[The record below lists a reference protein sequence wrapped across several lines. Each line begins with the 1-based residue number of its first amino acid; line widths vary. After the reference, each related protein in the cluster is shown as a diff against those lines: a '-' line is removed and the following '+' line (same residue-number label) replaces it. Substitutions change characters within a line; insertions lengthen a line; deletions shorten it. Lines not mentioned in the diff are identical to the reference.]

1 MFPEKRFTYK
11 SEKVPEE
18 ILFELE
24 EKITTSKHF
33 NFRITAKELG
43 PKFYITK
50 KKTLFS
56 SSRNISF
63 SKIEGEVKDLKVN
76 IKITA
81 GMMPEA
87 IVFYIGAVLSF
98 FAFGYADSQEWYMTA
113 LLIFPLI
120 IVYLGMRLQVS
131 SEIVYLER
139 KLKELID
146 IE

>member
-1 MFPEKRFTYK
+1 MFLEKHFTYK
-11 SEKVPEE
+11 SEKAPEE
-18 ILFELE
+18 ILVELE
-24 EKITTSKHF
+24 EKITTSKQF

-50 KKTLFS
+50 KRTLFS
-56 SSRNISF
+56 PSGNTSF
-63 SKIEGEVKDLKVN
+63 SQIEGEVKDLKVS
-76 IKITA
+76 IRISG
-81 GMMPEA
+81 GMIPEA
-87 IVFYIGAVLSF
+87 VVFFMSMVLIF
-98 FAFGYADSQEWYMTA
+98 FGFGYADSQEWYIII

-131 SEIVYLER
+131 SEIDYLER